1 MLARERS
8 DFVCHLVGLRDG
20 IPYAEYVREQ
30 VRRHRLESVVH
41 LIPETDNVWAFY
53 RSADVFACTSHM
65 ETYSRAV
72 LEAEAFGLPVVSTP
86 CCGVSE
92 QVYWGANALQFG
104 FGDAVGLAAQLR
116 RLLDDGELRAM
127 MGRQSRAA
135 FENHVDHEEMLDRYA
150 QVILAAARHGPRS
163 RIAPAHPAAALPA
176 RRAA

>member
-1 MLARERS
+1 
-8 DFVCHLVGLRDG
+8 
-20 IPYAEYVREQ
+20 
-30 VRRHRLESVVH
+30 
-41 LIPETDNVWAFY
+41 
-53 RSADVFACTSHM
+53 M

-72 LEAEAFGLPVVSTP
+72 LEAEAFGLPIVSTP

-92 QVYWGANALQFG
+92 QVYWGENALQFG

-163 RIAPAHPAAALPA
+163 RTAPAHPAAALPA